1 MSPPG
6 DSDGQQPSMAHVGQK
21 ELFWPLAL
29 VTAVDC
35 PGSTSSG
42 ILLPYVDLY
51 GKGIAYDDV
60 AIGKIFK
67 ADVGVAGS
75 YIGGAGN
82 GERYSRLFQWTIG

>member
-1 MSPPG
+1 MIQMVNSRPWRTWG
-6 DSDGQQPSMAHVGQK
+6 EKNCFG
-21 ELFWPLAL
+21 PLAL
-29 VTAVDC
+29 VSAVGC

-42 ILLPYVDLY
+42 ILLPYVDVY
-51 GKGIAYDDV
+51 DKGIAYDDV

-75 YIGGAGN
+75 NTGGTGN